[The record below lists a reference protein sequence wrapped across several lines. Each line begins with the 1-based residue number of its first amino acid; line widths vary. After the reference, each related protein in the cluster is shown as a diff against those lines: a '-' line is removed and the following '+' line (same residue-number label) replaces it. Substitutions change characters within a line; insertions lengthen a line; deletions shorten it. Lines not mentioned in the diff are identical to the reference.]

1 MLQITRNESVQI
13 CSNVQPII
21 NPKSALSS
29 LKPYS
34 CSAYIRF
41 ITIRATREPV
51 VLLKKQQCEIFSETD
66 LSETWPMSCWKKA
79 MRWSASHSRI
89 NETREE
95 ERSFHNGLNWW
106 VSEQRGKKMLSWE
119 NCYCWTDQAVIVT
132 GEHVFRG
139 AQVNL
144 LSIQKACSEDRL
156 CRDVPILLGNEAH
169 TCILV
174 VLQIHPNLFLWI
186 FGSLGFIE

>member
-1 MLQITRNESVQI
+1 MLQITRNESVEI
-13 CSNVQPII
+13 CSNVQQII
-21 NPKSALSS
+21 NPGSALSS

-34 CSAYIRF
+34 CWAYIRL

-51 VLLKKQQCEIFSETD
+51 VLLKKQQCEIFTETD

-95 ERSFHNGLNWW
+95 ERSFHNGFNWW
-106 VSEQRGKKMLSWE
+106 ISAQRGKIMHSWE
-119 NCYCWTDQAVIVT
+119 TGYCWTDQAVIVT

-139 AQVNL
+139 AQVTL
-144 LSIQKACSEDRL
+144 LSIQKVCSEDRL
-156 CRDVPILLGNEAH
+156 CCDVPVLLGKEAH
-169 TCILV
+169 MHIG
-174 VLQIHPNLFLWI
+174 
-186 FGSLGFIE
+186 GSSKSP